1 MIDGPPGR
9 ILLQTT
15 AEASVNKPSRYRW
28 FVVAVFFFFM
38 LLHQTDQLMIG
49 SMQVPVMDEF
59 RLSDTQWGLINTG
72 ALLVAMVLY
81 PVWGYLYDRYAR
93 SRLLAL
99 ASFIWGATTWLSA
112 VVRTYPAFLATRAS
126 TGIDNSSYP
135 GLYSLIADYFPPSIR
150 GRVYGLLQLAQPLG
164 YLLGMILALMV
175 APLIG
180 GWRAVFYLTGTLGLV
195 IAAVIFFGVREVPR
209 GRAEPELEG
218 VQELRQFRFSWAE
231 ARQALQKRTMWFLF
245 AQGFAGVFPWNVI
258 TFFFFGYLIRER
270 GYDNDSVL
278 FTMAPVILILAA
290 GYFVGGALG
299 DFLFRRT
306 LRGRVI
312 ISCTGVLLG
321 AVFLFLALR
330 TPVEQRTT
338 FFVFMCLTAIFM
350 PMSSANVIATIYDV
364 TLPEVRSTTMAIEY
378 FIENSGAA
386 LAPLLTGIIA
396 DAFDLQTAI
405 LSISLTAWLLCFV
418 IYLGALAV
426 VEGDILSLR
435 AQLRQRAEAQS
446 SVRQVPS

>member
-1 MIDGPPGR
+1 
-9 ILLQTT
+9 
-15 AEASVNKPSRYRW
+15 
-28 FVVAVFFFFM
+28 
-38 LLHQTDQLMIG
+38 MIG

-59 RLSDTQWGLINTG
+59 ALSDTQWGLINTG
-72 ALLVAMVLY
+72 ALFVAMLLY

-93 SRLLAL
+93 AKLLAL
-99 ASFIWGATTWLSA
+99 ASFIWGATTWMSA
-112 VVRTYPAFLATRAS
+112 VVRTYPAFLATRSS

-135 GLYSLIADYFPPSIR
+135 GLFSLIADYFPPAIR

-164 YLLGMILALMV
+164 YLLGMILALMI
-175 APLIG
+175 APMIG
-180 GWRAVFYLTGTLGLV
+180 GWRSVFYLTGTLGLV
-195 IAAVIFFGVREVPR
+195 IAVVIFFGVREVPR

-218 VQELRQFRFSWAE
+218 MQELQQFRFSWAE
-231 ARQALQKRTMWFLF
+231 ARQAVQKRTMWFLF

-258 TFFFFGYLIRER
+258 TFFFFGYLVRER
-270 GYDNDSVL
+270 GYYNDSVL

-299 DFLFRRT
+299 DLLFKRT

-312 ISCTGVLLG
+312 ISSTGVLLG
-321 AVFLFLALR
+321 AVFLSLAIR
-330 TPVEQRTT
+330 TPVEERTT
-338 FFVFMCLTAIFM
+338 FFVYMCLTAIFM

-378 FIENSGAA
+378 FVENSGAA

-396 DAFDLQTAI
+396 DAVNLETAI

-426 VEGDILSLR
+426 VPGDILSLR
-435 AQLRQRAEAQS
+435 AQLRQRAGAQ
-446 SVRQVPS
+446 RPATGQPT

>member
-1 MIDGPPGR
+1 MNR
-9 ILLQTT
+9 
-15 AEASVNKPSRYRW
+15 PSRYRW
-28 FVVAVFFFFM
+28 FVVSVFFFFM
-38 LLHQTDQLMIG
+38 LLHQTDQLDDRLDAGAGHGRIPAERH
-49 SMQVPVMDEF
+49 PVGTDQH
-59 RLSDTQWGLINTG
+59 RRPVGGHG
-72 ALLVAMVLY
+72 ALPGVGLPVRSLRPRQAAGAGVLHL
-81 PVWGYLYDRYAR
+81 GRHHLAERDR
-93 SRLLAL
+93 SHL
-99 ASFIWGATTWLSA
+99 
-112 VVRTYPAFLATRAS
+112 PAFLATRAS
-126 TGIDNSSYP
+126 TGIDNSAYP

-195 IAAVIFFGVREVPR
+195 IAVVIFFGVREMPR

-231 ARQALQKRTMWFLF
+231 ASLAVQKRTMWFLF

-321 AVFLFLALR
+321 AVFLFLAMR
-330 TPVEQRTT
+330 TPVEERTT
-338 FFVFMCLTAIFM
+338 FFILMCLTAIFM

-364 TLPEVRSTTMAIEY
+364 TLPEVRSTTMAVEY
-378 FIENSGAA
+378 LIENSGAA

-396 DAFDLQTAI
+396 DALDLQTAI

-418 IYLGALAV
+418 IYLGALDGGGGRHPVPACPAPPA
-426 VEGDILSLR
+426 GRGPALR
-435 AQLRQRAEAQS
+435 PAGPVLIEHLFVRRAA
-446 SVRQVPS
+446 

>member
-1 MIDGPPGR
+1 M
-9 ILLQTT
+9 
-15 AEASVNKPSRYRW
+15 NKPSRYRW
-28 FVVAVFFFFM
+28 FVVTVFFFFM

-112 VVRTYPAFLATRAS
+112 IVRTYPAFLATRAS
-126 TGIDNSSYP
+126 TGIDNSAYP

-195 IAAVIFFGVREVPR
+195 IAVVIFFGVREMPR

-231 ARQALQKRTMWFLF
+231 ARLAVQKRTMWFLF

-321 AVFLFLALR
+321 AVFLFLAMR
-330 TPVEQRTT
+330 TPVEERTT
-338 FFVFMCLTAIFM
+338 FFILMCLTAIFM

-364 TLPEVRSTTMAIEY
+364 TLPEVRSTTMAVEY
-378 FIENSGAA
+378 LIENSGAA

-405 LSISLTAWLLCFV
+405 LSISITAWLLCFV

-435 AQLRQRAEAQS
+435 AQLRQRAEAQLS
-446 SVRQVPS
+446 IRQVPS

>member
-1 MIDGPPGR
+1 MIDGHPGR
-9 ILLQTT
+9 ILLQTA

-59 RLSDTQWGLINTG
+59 RLSDTQWGLVNTG

-135 GLYSLIADYFPPSIR
+135 GLYSLVADYFPPSIR

-180 GWRAVFYLTGTLGLV
+180 GWRAVFYLTGSLGLV

-218 VQELRQFRFSWAE
+218 VEELRQFRFSWAE
-231 ARQALQKRTMWFLF
+231 ARQAVQKRTLLFLF

-258 TFFFFGYLIRER
+258 TFFFFGYLIRVR
-270 GYDNDSVL
+270 GYDDSSVL

-290 GYFVGGALG
+290 GYLVGGALG
-299 DFLFRRT
+299 DFLFKRT

-312 ISCTGVLLG
+312 ISSTGVLLG
-321 AVFLFLALR
+321 AVFLFLAMR
-330 TPVEQRTT
+330 TPVEERTT
-338 FFVFMCLTAIFM
+338 FFLFMCLTAIFM

-378 FIENSGAA
+378 LVENSGAA

-396 DAFDLQTAI
+396 DALDLQTAI
-405 LSISLTAWLLCFV
+405 LSISITAWLLCFV
-418 IYLGALAV
+418 IYLGALTV
-426 VEGDILSLR
+426 VGADIRSLR
-435 AQLRQRAEAQS
+435 AELRRRAEGQL

>member
-1 MIDGPPGR
+1 MPGR

-15 AEASVNKPSRYRW
+15 PEASVNKPSRYRW
-28 FVVAVFFFFM
+28 FVVTVFFFFM

-72 ALLVAMVLY
+72 ALFVAMILY
-81 PVWGYLYDRYAR
+81 PVWGYLYDRFAR
-93 SRLLAL
+93 AKLLAL
-99 ASFIWGATTWLSA
+99 ASFIWGATTWMSA

-126 TGIDNSSYP
+126 TGIDNSAYP

-150 GRVYGLLQLAQPLG
+150 GRVYGLLQLAQPIG
-164 YLLGMILALMV
+164 FLLGMILALMV

-195 IAAVIFFGVREVPR
+195 IAVVIFFGVREMPR

-231 ARQALQKRTMWFLF
+231 ARQAVQKRTMWFLF

-312 ISCTGVLLG
+312 ISCAGVLTG
-321 AVFLFLALR
+321 AVFLFLAMR

-338 FFVFMCLTAIFM
+338 FFIYMCLTAIFM

-378 FIENSGAA
+378 LIENSGAA

-418 IYLGALAV
+418 IYLGALTV

-435 AQLRQRAEAQS
+435 AQLRQRAEAQLS
-446 SVRQVPS
+446 IRQVPS

>member
-1 MIDGPPGR
+1 M
-9 ILLQTT
+9 
-15 AEASVNKPSRYRW
+15 NKPSRYRW
-28 FVVAVFFFFM
+28 FVVMVFFFFM

-112 VVRTYPAFLATRAS
+112 IVRTYPAFLATRAS

-135 GLYSLIADYFPPSIR
+135 GLYSLVADYFPPSIR

-209 GRAEPELEG
+209 GRAEPEFEG
-218 VQELRQFRFSWAE
+218 VEELRQFRFSWAE
-231 ARQALQKRTMWFLF
+231 ARQALQKRTLWFLF

-299 DFLFRRT
+299 DFLFKRT

-312 ISCTGVLLG
+312 ISSTGVLLG
-321 AVFLFLALR
+321 AVFMFLAMR
-330 TPVEQRTT
+330 TPVEERTT
-338 FFVFMCLTAIFM
+338 FFIFMCLTAIFM

-364 TLPEVRSTTMAIEY
+364 TLPEVRSTTMAVEY
-378 FIENSGAA
+378 FVENSGAA

-396 DAFDLQTAI
+396 DALDLQTAI
-405 LSISLTAWLLCFV
+405 LSISLTAWLVCFV
-418 IYLGALAV
+418 IYLGALTV
-426 VEGDILSLR
+426 VGGDIQSLR
-435 AQLRQRAEAQS
+435 AELRRRAEAQLP
-446 SVRQVPS
+446 VRQVPS

>member
-1 MIDGPPGR
+1 MSR
-9 ILLQTT
+9 
-15 AEASVNKPSRYRW
+15 PSRYRW
-28 FVVAVFFFFM
+28 FVVLVFFFFM

-49 SMQVPVMDEF
+49 SMQVPVMKEF
-59 RLSDTQWGLINTG
+59 ALSDTQWGLINTG
-72 ALLVAMVLY
+72 ALVVAMLLY

-93 SRLLAL
+93 ARLLAL
-99 ASFIWGATTWLSA
+99 ASFIWGATTWMSA
-112 VVRTYPAFLATRAS
+112 VVRTYPAFLVTRSS

-135 GLYSLIADYFPPSIR
+135 GLYSLVADYFPPSIR

-180 GWRAVFYLTGTLGLV
+180 GWRAVFYLTGSLGLV
-195 IAAVIFFGVREVPR
+195 IAVVIFFGVREVPR

-218 VQELRQFRFSWAE
+218 VEELRQFRFSWAE
-231 ARQALQKRTMWFLF
+231 ARQAVKKRTMWFLF

-258 TFFFFGYLIRER
+258 TFFFFGYLVHER

-299 DFLFRRT
+299 DLLFKRT
-306 LRGRVI
+306 LRGRVMV
-312 ISCTGVLLG
+312 SSAGVLLG
-321 AVFLFLALR
+321 AVFLFLAIR
-330 TPVEQRTT
+330 TPIEARTT
-338 FFVFMCLTAIFM
+338 FFVYMCLTAIFM

-378 FIENSGAA
+378 FVENSGAA

-396 DAFDLQTAI
+396 DAVNLETAI
-405 LSISLTAWLLCFV
+405 LSISITAWLLCFV

-426 VEGDILSLR
+426 VPQDILALR
-435 AQLRQRAEAQS
+435 AQLHQRADAQRS
-446 SVRQVPS
+446 APAHPG

>member
-1 MIDGPPGR
+1 
-9 ILLQTT
+9 
-15 AEASVNKPSRYRW
+15 VNKPSRYRW